1 MKEMIKRKKRAMRQ
15 EVAEYTTWKNEV
27 STQKSE
33 VYDAEELSSR
43 KIKVLLLCSRDR
55 VNTFTKKRV
64 EKINQQP

>member
-1 MKEMIKRKKRAMRQ
+1 MIKRKKRAMRQ